1 MLTVYRKMCVFF
13 LRPTPR
19 WVLQQFVN
27 AVKGMLSAVRRF
39 RSDCRH
45 RRQPSVS
52 RTESCVCLNGL
63 TLPRPR
69 LHIVLTA
76 TTRRFLLTRSFRSFG
91 PSHALGRQLLIRFA
105 GPE

>member
-1 MLTVYRKMCVFF
+1 MLTVYRETCVVF

-27 AVKGMLSAVRRF
+27 VVKGMLSPVRRF
-39 RSDCRH
+39 RSDCRP
-45 RRQPSVS
+45 RRQPFVS
-52 RTESCVCLNGL
+52 RTGSCICLNGL
-63 TLPRPR
+63 TLARLR

-76 TTRRFLLTRSFRSFG
+76 TTRRFLLTRSFRLFVL
-91 PSHALGRQLLIRFA
+91 SHALERQLLIRFA